1 LGSSEQ
7 KPSAAETPLRSD
19 AQRNKDEILAAAARA
34 FTKDARASLEGIA
47 KAAGVGIGT
56 LYRHFPT
63 REALVE
69 AAWRNEV
76 EKLCQLAPGLLAKHR
91 PDLALARF
99 LDRLIDDLLTKHG
112 MLEAM
117 RAVVA
122 AGPTHLNPSLAMF
135 AAAVAPIIEAG
146 KSEGLLRDDV
156 TVDDFLSIKA
166 AVTLARPESA
176 RRLATLLVDG
186 LRHGARVPK
195 ARGEVSS
202 GRKAAR
208 RTRRWLANAQAASV
222 SAQSECA
229 SFASMLHATCREG
242 RPARCSSSESCA
254 SNVFAQSARTA
265 ARFATRTRSRA
276 AASSRSVIQAS
287 TWCDKAA

>member
-1 LGSSEQ
+1 MGTSEQQ

-19 AQRNKDEILAAAARA
+19 AQRNKDEILAAAVRA
-34 FTKDARASLEGIA
+34 LTKDANASLEGIA
-47 KAAGVGIGT
+47 KAASVGIGT

-76 EKLCQLAPGLLAKHR
+76 KELCEMAPGLLAKHR

-122 AGPTHLNPSLAMF
+122 AGPTRLNPSLAMF
-135 AAAVAPIIEAG
+135 AAAIAPIIEAG
-146 KSEGLLRDDV
+146 KTDGVLRDDV
-156 TVDDFLSIKA
+156 TVDDFMTIKA
-166 AVTLARPESA
+166 AITLARPENA
-176 RRLATLLVDG
+176 RRLAAILVDG

-195 ARGEVSS
+195 PRGEVSS

-208 RTRRWLANAQAASV
+208 RTR
-222 SAQSECA
+222 
-229 SFASMLHATCREG
+229 
-242 RPARCSSSESCA
+242 
-254 SNVFAQSARTA
+254 
-265 ARFATRTRSRA
+265 
-276 AASSRSVIQAS
+276 
-287 TWCDKAA
+287 

>member
-1 LGSSEQ
+1 MLRNGGSSDSFTISGGASTCQARPGRRGSGAVLGTSEHH

-19 AQRNKDEILAAAARA
+19 AQRNKDEVLAAAVRA
-34 FTKDARASLEGIA
+34 FTKDANASLEGIA

-76 EKLCQLAPGLLAKHR
+76 RKLCEMAPGLLANHR

-99 LDRLIDDLLTKHG
+99 LDRLIDDLLTRHG

-122 AGPTHLNPSLAMF
+122 AGPTRLNPSLAMF

-146 KSEGLLRDDV
+146 RADGVLRDDV
-156 TVDDFLSIKA
+156 TVDDFMTIKA
-166 AVTLARPESA
+166 AITLARPENT
-176 RRLATLLVDG
+176 RRLAAILLDG
-186 LRHGARVPK
+186 LRHGARVRKP
-195 ARGEVSS
+195 RGASS
-202 GRKAAR
+202 GRKAR
-208 RTRRWLANAQAASV
+208 RTR
-222 SAQSECA
+222 
-229 SFASMLHATCREG
+229 
-242 RPARCSSSESCA
+242 
-254 SNVFAQSARTA
+254 
-265 ARFATRTRSRA
+265 
-276 AASSRSVIQAS
+276 
-287 TWCDKAA
+287 